1 MPLRAA
7 DSCGLG
13 GRKGNAPQFGG
24 FVFVGHQQ
32 PGVRRSWTGDFE
44 ELRALYRR
52 RSRELVGARLASL
65 QQIVASRDS
74 PGLGTFLE
82 TGRKIPPGSPEVCA
96 WCNKRIALR
105 PSPGSREFPA
115 LTCQVCLRWHCEK
128 CRADKVDMTF
138 FAVSSASRSGGSS
151 PGTQKANSP
160 GQMSHHLESCGTCA
174 SLIAV
179 LRWHQAPLNSVL
191 ASSARYLLD
200 CHRRLRPQMT
210 AFATS
215 LAQFEGLVRTLEL
228 QREHG
233 SELQEALTA
242 SSDQANAA
250 ETQVEAIL
258 RMIEAVQCKPLPHRD
273 IRIRDALLRH
283 GRTLLESSKPRLRAA
298 MMRYKPRSQG
308 RLPSPAPR
316 EPSPVPSE
324 RDQQPMLAKSF
335 TR

>member
-138 FAVSSASRSGGSS
+138 FCCVFGFTLGRVKPRHAESQLARPNVASSRVVWYLRKPHRCASMAPSSA
-151 PGTQKANSP
+151 
-160 GQMSHHLESCGTCA
+160 
-174 SLIAV
+174 
-179 LRWHQAPLNSVL
+179 
-191 ASSARYLLD
+191 
-200 CHRRLRPQMT
+200 
-210 AFATS
+210 
-215 LAQFEGLVRTLEL
+215 
-228 QREHG
+228 
-233 SELQEALTA
+233 
-242 SSDQANAA
+242 
-250 ETQVEAIL
+250 
-258 RMIEAVQCKPLPHRD
+258 
-273 IRIRDALLRH
+273 
-283 GRTLLESSKPRLRAA
+283 
-298 MMRYKPRSQG
+298 
-308 RLPSPAPR
+308 
-316 EPSPVPSE
+316 
-324 RDQQPMLAKSF
+324 
-335 TR
+335 